1 MKKVSKY
8 LNNISDSKYR
18 MISLLTV
25 YIIISSILTSIKCH
39 FENENEITNNYIK
52 EKSDIILIL
61 SNDGFL
67 YSFGKGEAN
76 EKWKIFIGNS
86 IMPKNIDSHKLTEK
100 IHLYPFNDKLYVLKE
115 NTFVSFDM
123 FVKELI
129 NKKAIT
135 ENNSILEGKI
145 EIRTFRINLITG
157 EKVDVGDDLYNKLK
171 LKKNEII
178 LKKVEYILIKKEINK
193 YDNYMNISLSDI
205 VIKGENGKNGI
216 TKANHNLNDVHEL
229 MSYFRINVD
238 FKKIV
243 SVHSYFSYKKE
254 LILIYDKSL
263 YENHLQNSIDNIHKS
278 HLNKNAANKEDKF
291 LDVINL
297 LVAHNMQ
304 SYIIFIIV
312 VILIII
318 ILFFAMF
325 KFLPKIFIINFN
337 KTKIYNK
344 NYSYHYS
351 KEPNLQMKNFNNN
364 NDKININKNREIC
377 YGVQNFSITPKKESN
392 SIIKKE
398 NICKNTCLDK
408 CANVSYLNPLV
419 PRSHSTC
426 NLLLNGDKI
435 KNDLYFSPNKNSNIE
450 SNNFNIISAKSSDSE
465 SPISSPDFKKD
476 CPIFHFINKE
486 DVIINKK
493 NKKKL
498 WDINDLSEI
507 DGNYILKTTVKTEK
521 NIDYI
526 FPKTESNEGL
536 ICRCKYLLPVN
547 KNKNNKNL
555 LPAKEETVDEKEKE
569 EENNNSIDIDFSE
582 EDITK
587 KTTKEN
593 SDLSKISESNGGCG
607 IWDDYTE
614 EDNKNNSINN
624 NNHSKINVIVEKS
637 KNSIS
642 NKENLSK
649 SDNSFKHSKN
659 CKHNKSIKKDNNNK
673 IPKIRNEN
681 IMKSR
686 LDKDFKDLEKIGEG
700 GFGIVLKGIH
710 RLDKGLCAIKII
722 KLSSINDRESIIN
735 EAITMTSI
743 TSKHIVQYKTC
754 WIDNLL
760 GSASKF
766 FNSSDL
772 ETPSL
777 NMNGS
782 KSVIIKQ
789 NEDAKKSNSNNKNI
803 IIDDE
808 EESEDEDGNEY
819 GDDNS
824 LSLEKKV
831 SSNSIL
837 NMKKKNDNS
846 QEIVE
851 KSAKNGQTKYYCN
864 YRDDSKIMTKSIIS
878 NKYMNESKSE
888 STNPM
893 NGEYFFILMEYCDGL
908 TLEKYIQQYAD
919 KSIERKIIYCFTSQI
934 LKSLVKIHSG
944 GIIHRDIKPSN
955 IFIKNDQLKIGDFGL
970 ATRYTNSSKLL
981 KSKKI
986 EGTPLY
992 LSPEQT
998 NFKTYNEKVDIY
1010 ACGITLYEMCSCF
1023 STSMERYEHIMNLR
1037 NNNIISEKVNRNY
1050 PEEAQIIKL
1059 MTKNDYNERP
1069 SAKEILLSELFVN
1082 LGKNLGY

>member
-1 MKKVSKY
+1 MKKVTNSSNTISNSKH
-8 LNNISDSKYR
+8 R
-18 MISLLTV
+18 MISLTTL
-25 YIIISSILTSIKCH
+25 YIIFSTILILIKCNL
-39 FENENEITNNYIK
+39 EDAKEITNDYIK
-52 EKSDIILIL
+52 AKSDILLVI

-67 YSFGKGEAN
+67 YSFEKGEAN

-86 IMPKNIDSHKLTEK
+86 IMPKSIDSHKLTEK

-115 NTFVSFDM
+115 NTFITFDS

-129 NKKAIT
+129 NKKEII
-135 ENNSILEGKI
+135 ENNYILEGKI
-145 EIRTFRINLITG
+145 EINTFRINLKTG
-157 EKVDVGDDLYNKLK
+157 EKVDAGDVLNNKQK
-171 LKKNEII
+171 LQENEIT
-178 LKKVEYILIKKEINK
+178 LKKVEYILIKKGINK
-193 YDNYMNISLSDI
+193 YENYMNISYSDI
-205 VIKGENGKNGI
+205 IIKGENNKNGLM
-216 TKANHNLNDVHEL
+216 KENYSLNDVHEL
-229 MSYFRINVD
+229 INYFKINID
-238 FKKIV
+238 LRKIL
-243 SVHSYFSYKKE
+243 SIHSYFSYGKE
-254 LILIYDKSL
+254 LILIYDKNL
-263 YENHLQNSIDNIHKS
+263 YENHLENSLDNMHRLY
-278 HLNKNAANKEDKF
+278 LNKNGENKEEKYMDI
-291 LDVINL
+291 INIL
-297 LVAHNMQ
+297 ATHSMFNNT
-304 SYIIFIIV
+304 IIIICI
-312 VILIII
+312 ILIII
-318 ILFFAMF
+318 ILLIIIF

-344 NYSYHYS
+344 NYNYQYS
-351 KEPNLQMKNFNNN
+351 KEPNSHINNFNNN
-364 NDKININKNREIC
+364 NNNENINTNKNREIC
-377 YGVQNFSITPKKESN
+377 HNIQNFCITPMKESN
-392 SIIKKE
+392 ITNKE
-398 NICKNTCLDK
+398 ENLCKSLSLGK
-408 CANVSYLNPLV
+408 CANVSYINPLI

-426 NLLLNGDKI
+426 NLLLNDDKI
-435 KNDLYFSPNKNSNIE
+435 RNDLLYSPSKNSNIE
-450 SNNFNIISAKSSDSE
+450 RSNLNIISTKLPDSDS
-465 SPISSPDFKKD
+465 PTNSPDFKKD
-476 CPIFHFINKE
+476 CPIFHLVNKE
-486 DVIINKK
+486 GIIINKAD
-493 NKKKL
+493 KKEQ
-498 WDINDLSEI
+498 WDIKDLREI
-507 DGNYILKTTVKTEK
+507 DGKYILKTTLKTEK
-521 NIDYI
+521 NVDII

-536 ICRCKYLLPVN
+536 ICKCKHLFSI
-547 KNKNNKNL
+547 NKNNKNL
-555 LPAKEETVDEKEKE
+555 LPGKDESHNGSEIEKKKEDNK
-569 EENNNSIDIDFSE
+569 SIDIDISE

-593 SDLSKISESNGGCG
+593 SDLSKISESNEGGG
-607 IWDDYTE
+607 IWDDYVE
-614 EDNKNNSINN
+614 EDNKSSN
-624 NNHSKINVIVEKS
+624 KINVIVEKS

-642 NKENLSK
+642 NNDNDSNSK
-649 SDNSFKHSKN
+649 LDNSSNHSKN
-659 CKHNKSIKKDNNNK
+659 HKHNKSIDKTNNK
-673 IPKIRNEN
+673 KIVKTKNEN

-760 GSASKF
+760 GSASKY
-766 FNSSDL
+766 FNNNEES
-772 ETPSL
+772 EEPSMS
-777 NMNGS
+777 NSGS
-782 KSVIIKQ
+782 KSVIVKK
-789 NEDAKKSNSNNKNI
+789 NEDSKKSKSNNNNI
-803 IIDDE
+803 IIDDD
-808 EESEDEDGNEY
+808 EESEDEDANEY
-819 GDDNS
+819 DNS

-837 NMKKKNDNS
+837 NIKNKNDNS
-846 QEIVE
+846 QEIF
-851 KSAKNGQTKYYCN
+851 KKNAKNGQTKYYCN
-864 YRDDSKIMTKSIIS
+864 YRDDSQIMTKSIIS
-878 NKYMNESKSE
+878 NKYISE
-888 STNPM
+888 SISESNNPL

-908 TLEKYIQQYAD
+908 TLEKYIQQYAN
-919 KSIERKIIYCFTSQI
+919 KSIERKMIYCFTSQI

-1023 STSMERYEHIMNLR
+1023 STTMERYEHIMNLR
-1037 NNNIISEKVNRNY
+1037 NNNIISERVIKNY
-1050 PEEAQIIKL
+1050 PEEAELIKL